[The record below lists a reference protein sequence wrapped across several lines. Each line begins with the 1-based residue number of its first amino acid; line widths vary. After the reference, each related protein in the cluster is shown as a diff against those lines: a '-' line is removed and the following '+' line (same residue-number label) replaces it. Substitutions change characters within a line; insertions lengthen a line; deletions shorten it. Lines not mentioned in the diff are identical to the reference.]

1 MTSNI
6 KRFLSILL
14 MLTVLLCSAPALA
27 GGDGEIELPPDSFDS
42 PTAAPATPAPKPTA
56 TPAPSVVY
64 PASVHPYADNT
75 DQSWEYAHPK
85 TADYLK
91 ISFSEV
97 CCFESGMDYLCIT
110 DESGSA
116 QTFSGLSLASKYIIL
131 PGDSFTLRLTSD
143 ADNHFYGFDITEI
156 TAATQAEY
164 EKYLCTPQFT
174 IDLNGTIT
182 SYLGQL
188 AALVIPDVIDEIK
201 VSAIGDGVFRD
212 NVWLTAVSI
221 PDGISAIG
229 ADAFL
234 NCALLTAAVIPDT
247 LASIGD
253 NAFYGCDLLTAYV
266 TEGSP
271 AHTYCSAN
279 GILCRYFV
287 SPSANAWILPAE
299 LTEIHEEA
307 FINLSATQI
316 VIPDGC
322 TGIGAGVFRGCTS
335 LEYVFIP
342 DSTANIADDAFDDC
356 DDLTFVCGIGSKAAE
371 FAEEKGI
378 ACIFN

>member
-1 MTSNI
+1 MASHM

-14 MLTVLLCSAPALA
+14 MLTVLLCSVPALA

-42 PTAAPATPAPKPTA
+42 PTAAPATPSPKPTA
-56 TPAPSVVY
+56 TPAPTVVY
-64 PASVHPYADNT
+64 PASGHPYAGNT
-75 DQSWEYAHPK
+75 DQRWEYAHPK

-91 ISFSEV
+91 ISFSE
-97 CCFESGMDYLCIT
+97 ESCLEGGKDYLCIT
-110 DESGSA
+110 DESGNA
-116 QTFSGLSLASKYIIL
+116 QIFSGLTLASKYIIL

-143 ADNHFYGFDITEI
+143 ADNHFYGFDVTEI

-164 EKYLCTPQFT
+164 EEYLCTAQFT
-174 IDLNGTIT
+174 VDLNGVIT

-188 AALVIPDVIDEIK
+188 AVPVIPEVIDEIK
-201 VSAIGDGVFRD
+201 VTAIGDGVFRD
-212 NVWLTAVSI
+212 NPWLTAVSI

-234 NCALLTAAVIPDT
+234 NCVLLSAAVIPDS
-247 LASIGD
+247 LASIGS

-266 TEGSP
+266 TEGSS
-271 AHTYCSAN
+271 AHIYCSAN
-279 GILCRYFV
+279 GIPCRFSV
-287 SPSANAWILPAE
+287 SPSANAWTLPAE
-299 LTEIHEEA
+299 LIEIHEEA

-322 TGIGAGVFRGCTS
+322 TAIGAGVFKGCAS
-335 LEYVFIP
+335 LEYIFIP
-342 DSTANIADDAFDDC
+342 DSVVHIAEDAFENY

-371 FAEEKGI
+371 FAKEKGI